1 MIKRLL
7 IAVTMLCAVTE
18 AQVPVAPI
26 IQPHNTF
33 VDQSGLPCA
42 GCSLYSYIAG
52 TTIAQPTYTD
62 ASGGV
67 QNTNPIV
74 LSVQGVPISG

>member
-42 GCSLYSYIAG
+42 GCSLYS
-52 TTIAQPTYTD
+52 
-62 ASGGV
+62 
-67 QNTNPIV
+67 
-74 LSVQGVPISG
+74 